1 MGPDTDERLIARIAQ
16 GDKLAMQALYA
27 RHNVRVFRFILRLMR
42 NQTAAEDVLSE
53 VFLDVWRQ
61 AGRFQARSEV
71 TTWML
76 SIARFKALSALRRR
90 VDAQLDDEAQEAA
103 PDDADDPETSLVVKD
118 RGAVLRECMAGLS
131 PEHREV
137 LDLAYYQEL
146 SVEEAARV
154 LGIPEGTVK
163 TRMFHARKKLA
174 ELVKARGVTWP

>member
-1 MGPDTDERLIARIAQ
+1 M
-16 GDKLAMQALYA
+16 
-27 RHNVRVFRFILRLMR
+27 
-42 NQTAAEDVLSE
+42 
-53 VFLDVWRQ
+53 
-61 AGRFQARSEV
+61 
-71 TTWML
+71 
-76 SIARFKALSALRRR
+76 
-90 VDAQLDDEAQEAA
+90 
-103 PDDADDPETSLVVKD
+103 
-118 RGAVLRECMAGLS
+118 LRECMAGLS

>member
-1 MGPDTDERLIARIAQ
+1 MGPDSDERLIARIAQ
-16 GDKLAMQALYA
+16 GDRLAMQALYA
-27 RHNVRVFRFILRLMR
+27 RHNVRVYRFILRLVR
-42 NQTAAEDVLSE
+42 REATAEDLVSE

-90 VDAQLDDEAQEAA
+90 VDAELDEEARGAEADES
-103 PDDADDPETSLVVKD
+103 DDPETALVAKD
-118 RGAVLRECMAGLS
+118 RGAVLRQCLAGLS
-131 PEHREV
+131 AEHREV

-146 SVEEAARV
+146 SVEETAKV

-163 TRMFHARKKLA
+163 TRMFHARRKLG

>member
-1 MGPDTDERLIARIAQ
+1 MGPDSDERLIARIAQ
-16 GDKLAMQALYA
+16 GDRLAMQALYA
-27 RHNVRVFRFILRLMR
+27 RHNVRVYRFILRMVR
-42 NQTAAEDVLSE
+42 NEATAEDVLSE

-61 AGRFQARSEV
+61 AGRFGGRSEV
-71 TTWML
+71 TTWVL
-76 SIARFKALSALRRR
+76 SIARFKALSALRKR
-90 VDAQLDDEAQEAA
+90 VDAELDQDAQDAEPDEG
-103 PDDADDPETSLVVKD
+103 DDPERQLVVKD
-118 RGAVLRECMAGLS
+118 RGEVLRQCLAGLS
-131 PEHREV
+131 AEHREV